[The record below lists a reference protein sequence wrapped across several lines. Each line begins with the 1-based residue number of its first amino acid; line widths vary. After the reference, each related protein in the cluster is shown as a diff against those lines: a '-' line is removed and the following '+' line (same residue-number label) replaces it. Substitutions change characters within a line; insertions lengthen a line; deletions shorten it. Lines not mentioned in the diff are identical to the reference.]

1 MMYRLREELGLD
13 VRGFEAAG
21 GVGGTWYWNRYPG
34 ARTDSPYSAYCFSWS
49 DEIAQ
54 EWSWSERYPGQQ
66 EVLRYLEFVADRY
79 DLRRSFTF
87 DTRVTW
93 ARHDE
98 DTNLWT
104 VGTDTGET
112 VTATYLITGVGLLS
126 APNLPPIKGL
136 DTFQGELVH
145 TARWPA
151 AGVDF
156 AGKRVG
162 LVGTGSTGIQILPS
176 IAERASSV
184 SVFQRTPN
192 YVVPTQNR
200 PLTDAEKTDLRA
212 RYKDI
217 AKQIRQHPF
226 AMPFI
231 ATGQNALDV
240 DEATRQ
246 AVYEE
251 GWRQGGFHFLFE
263 TFDDLSV
270 NEDANETACEF
281 IRGKIRAA
289 VRDPEVAELLTPRG
303 YPYGAKRPP
312 AGTGYYETFNRDN
325 VMLIDVSD
333 DAIEEITPT
342 GLRTATRQFDLD
354 VIIFATGFDAS
365 TGAFTRI
372 DIRGRGGR
380 ALADKWRDGPVTN
393 LGFSTAGFPNLFMIT
408 GPLSPFANI
417 PTCIEETVDWIFDAL
432 CYLRENGLTSFEA
445 AESGEQEWAEHVTAI
460 ANMITAG
467 KGEAVN
473 TWFAGANIEGKP
485 RAINVYFGG
494 ANAYFDTCRAVAA
507 KAYEG
512 FVLS

>member
-1 MMYRLREELGLD
+1 MSCAPNGPTAA
-13 VRGFEAAG
+13 EAA
-21 GVGGTWYWNRYPG
+21 R
-34 ARTDSPYSAYCFSWS
+34 C
-49 DEIAQ
+49 
-54 EWSWSERYPGQQ
+54 
-66 EVLRYLEFVADRY
+66 
-79 DLRRSFTF
+79 RRASQ
-87 DTRVTW
+87 
-93 ARHDE
+93 ADE

-145 TARWPA
+145 TARWPG

-162 LVGTGSTGIQILPS
+162 LVGTGSTGIQILP
-176 IAERASSV
+176 
-184 SVFQRTPN
+184 
-192 YVVPTQNR
+192 
-200 PLTDAEKTDLRA
+200 
-212 RYKDI
+212 
-217 AKQIRQHPF
+217 
-226 AMPFI
+226 
-231 ATGQNALDV
+231 
-240 DEATRQ
+240 
-246 AVYEE
+246 
-251 GWRQGGFHFLFE
+251 
-263 TFDDLSV
+263 
-270 NEDANETACEF
+270 
-281 IRGKIRAA
+281 
-289 VRDPEVAELLTPRG
+289 ELLTPRG

-325 VMLIDVSD
+325 VTLIDVSD

-342 GLRTATRQFDLD
+342 GLRTGTRRFDLD

-365 TGAFTRI
+365 TGSFTRI

-417 PTCIEETVDWIFDAL
+417 PTCIEETVDWIFDAIS
-432 CYLRENGLTSFEA
+432 YLRENGLTSFEA
-445 AESGEQEWAEHVTAI
+445 AESGERQWAEHVTAV
-460 ANMITAG
+460 ANMISAG

-473 TWFAGANIEGKP
+473 IWFAGANIEGKP

-494 ANAYFDTCRAVAA
+494 ANAYFDACRAAAA
-507 KAYEG
+507 KSYER